1 MPVTYGI
8 GGRMEF
14 YFSDKIDITGIFLDL
29 ALVALTTGVTYYAF
43 SYLPIKKRKKHLAAN
58 LRGFQRVMTK
68 DLINPI
74 DEMKETYW
82 IRRESEKNDKTNEYE
97 VVEYCEFPKFDK
109 FIDIYKGFQTL
120 HGNFSD
126 IWYGPSII
134 ALLNTIIVDDELHM
148 SLSISLSKLERSIS
162 HFEYVN
168 QELKANVYE
177 VKKEI
182 DLIPDDEEREYLT
195 FCITAL
201 EDAYEYAKR
210 LSTLIDQYL
219 SKIDQ

>member
-1 MPVTYGI
+1 M
-8 GGRMEF
+8 
-14 YFSDKIDITGIFLDL
+14 
-29 ALVALTTGVTYYAF
+29 
-43 SYLPIKKRKKHLAAN
+43 
-58 LRGFQRVMTK
+58 
-68 DLINPI
+68 
-74 DEMKETYW
+74 
-82 IRRESEKNDKTNEYE
+82 
-97 VVEYCEFPKFDK
+97 
-109 FIDIYKGFQTL
+109 
-120 HGNFSD
+120 
-126 IWYGPSII
+126 
-134 ALLNTIIVDDELHM
+134 DDELHM